1 MGHRHLSEDRLIE
14 VCTVD
19 VPAPIEQQHLDA
31 CPSCD
36 ARRRDVEQ
44 MLLDCTTAAAADT
57 DEAFPAERLARQH
70 ARILQ
75 RLDHDGRPGR
85 VISFPATH
93 GTEPSFMRARPSSR
107 WIAVAAVAGL
117 VIGLLAGQVVHA
129 PYYRLLGQPPIQSAA
144 RAQVPAQSV
153 IAVGTTMSDEEFLV
167 RVDSALERS
176 GGSALGPL
184 DQLTPRVWE
193 VAAR

>member
-1 MGHRHLSEDRLIE
+1 MGHRHLTDDRLIE

-19 VPAPIEQQHLDA
+19 APAVVEQQHLDA
-31 CPSCD
+31 CSSCD

-44 MLLDCTTAAAADT
+44 MLLDCTAAANAELDQV
-57 DEAFPAERLARQH
+57 FPADRLARQH

-75 RLDHDGRPGR
+75 RVDHDGRPGR
-85 VISFPATH
+85 LISFPASH
-93 GTEPSFMRARPSSR
+93 SAEPSFMRARASSR

-129 PYYRLLGQPPIQSAA
+129 PYRVLSQPAMQSAA
-144 RAQVPAQSV
+144 RSQAPAQSV
-153 IAVGTTMSDEEFLV
+153 IAVGTTMSDEEFLG
-167 RVDSALERS
+167 RIDSASERS